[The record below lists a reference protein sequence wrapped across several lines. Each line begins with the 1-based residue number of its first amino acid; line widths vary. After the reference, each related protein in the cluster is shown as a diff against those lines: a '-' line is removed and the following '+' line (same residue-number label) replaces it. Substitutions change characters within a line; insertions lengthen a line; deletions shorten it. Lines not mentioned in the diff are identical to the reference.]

1 MLSMKVLK
9 STNTKICTVGWPHF
23 KDSWYCYPQESN
35 GRMFEGRKPLRKQR
49 GRWEDAVWRK
59 EIWEAMSQKWAE
71 AP

>member
-1 MLSMKVLK
+1 
-9 STNTKICTVGWPHF
+9 
-23 KDSWYCYPQESN
+23 
-35 GRMFEGRKPLRKQR
+35 MFEGRKPLRKQR